1 MITKEQIERI
11 NELFHKSK
19 TESGLSAEEKEEQ
32 QKLRRLYID
41 SVKESLS
48 INLNNVKIMDEE
60 GNKTDLKKKEDKD

>member
-48 INLNNVKIMDEE
+48 VNLSNVKIMDEE
-60 GNKTDLKKKEDKD
+60 GNKTDLKKKEDKE